1 MARQQAEKQRA
12 PRAWGCVLAAALC
25 ACGSGAPGATA
36 SASERHI
43 VLGTGEAE
51 FEPMDGEPE
60 ITLVHGSQGGF
71 HVWASFLAY
80 GFDSSTLNLLLTTS
94 VDGSGDEPLVMHA
107 TLTTHDVTDA
117 DGVTARTFAGF
128 PAQIRN
134 APCVDGQRVK
144 IDLQLSE
151 GSGPASEDVRYCIA
165 KVDPMYRSDTC
176 P

>member
-1 MARQQAEKQRA
+1 MARQQGEM
-12 PRAWGCVLAAALC
+12 PRARSTLGCLWAAALC
-25 ACGSGAPGATA
+25 ACGSGTPGAA
-36 SASERHI
+36 GSANRQSI

-51 FEPMDGEPE
+51 FEPMAGEPE

-80 GFDSSTLNLLLTTS
+80 GFEQPTLNLLITTS
-94 VDGSGDEPLVMHA
+94 VDGSADEPLVMHA
-107 TLTTHDVTDA
+107 SLTTHEVVDA

-134 APCVDGQRVK
+134 APCVDGRRVK

-165 KVDPMYRSDTC
+165 EVDPMYRSDAC

>member
-1 MARQQAEKQRA
+1 MARQPAEMQRA
-12 PRAWGCVLAAALC
+12 HGVWGCVLVAALC
-25 ACGSGAPGATA
+25 ACGSGGPGAA
-36 SASERHI
+36 GRPSEQHI

-51 FEPMDGEPE
+51 FEAMDGEPQ

-71 HVWASFLAY
+71 HVWTSFLAY
-80 GFDSSTLNLLLTTS
+80 GFDSATLNLLLTTS

-107 TLTTHDVTDA
+107 SLTTHEVPDA
-117 DGVTARTFAGF
+117 DGATARTFAGF

-165 KVDPMYRSDTC
+165 RVEPMYRSDTC